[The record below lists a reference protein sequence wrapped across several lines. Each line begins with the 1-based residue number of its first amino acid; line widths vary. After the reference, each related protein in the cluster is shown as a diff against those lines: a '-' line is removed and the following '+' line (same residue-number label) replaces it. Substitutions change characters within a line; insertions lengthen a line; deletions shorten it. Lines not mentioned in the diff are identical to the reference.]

1 MTSRHAVRIGIACAA
16 VGFSLA
22 SVSVLAADSRGSSD
36 HPLVPRYEGSE
47 IISSSQQEFT
57 TYSLL
62 TAPIK
67 SSGGSAKHAV
77 AMRHVEGRSTRI
89 VYRAPEQR
97 SPVEVMRNYEQA
109 LKSAGFE
116 RMFAC
121 AGAECGGRHF
131 NQGLVTDSRLA
142 GYYQDQHYLAARLSR
157 PQGDV
162 YVAAY
167 VIKNEGGGKDNR
179 NRAFVQLDVIESK
192 PMESKMVVLAATEM
206 QRDMT
211 AQGRVALYGILF
223 DTDKDSMRVDSKP
236 QIEEIAKLLKASPRQ
251 RVLIVGHTD
260 AQGTL
265 EHNQDLSVRRARSI
279 AEALAREHGIERS
292 RLVPVG
298 VGMAAPVGSNR
309 TDEGRAK
316 NRRVELVDAAS

>member
-1 MTSRHAVRIGIACAA
+1 VQ
-16 VGFSLA
+16 
-22 SVSVLAADSRGSSD
+22 AADLRGSSD

-47 IISSSQQEFT
+47 IISSTLQAFT
-57 TYSLL
+57 TYSVFI
-62 TAPIK
+62 APIK
-67 SSGGSAKHAV
+67 APSGSATHPAATRTV
-77 AMRHVEGRSTRI
+77 SGQGTRI

-116 RMFAC
+116 GLFAC
-121 AGAECGGRHF
+121 AGAECGGRRF
-131 NQGLVTDSRLA
+131 NQALVTDSRLA
-142 GYYQDQHYLAARLSR
+142 GYFQDQHYVAAKLGR

-167 VIKNEGGGKDNR
+167 VVKNDGGGKENR

-192 PMESKMVVLAATEM
+192 PMESKMVVLAASEM

-211 AQGRVALYGILF
+211 ALGRVALYGVMF
-223 DTDKDSMRVDSKP
+223 DTDRDSMRLDSKP
-236 QIEEIAKLLKASPRQ
+236 QMDEIAKLLKTSPRQ

-292 RLVPVG
+292 RLIPVG

-309 TDEGRAK
+309 TEDGRAK
-316 NRRVELVDAAS
+316 NRRVELVDLAS